1 MAQARTGPNRL
12 ALTVKALGRRGNTME
27 NAMRASTC
35 LAVLSLALVLAA
47 PAQAADRRG
56 PAILAQNTPEVCTEV
71 YQPVCG
77 TDPSGK
83 RVTYSNA
90 CFARAAKATN
100 VTSGE
105 CAK

>member
-1 MAQARTGPNRL
+1 
-12 ALTVKALGRRGNTME
+12 ME
-27 NAMRASTC
+27 NAMRALTC
-35 LAVLSLALVLAA
+35 LVVVSLALVLAGSA
-47 PAQAADRRG
+47 HAADRHS
-56 PAILAQNTPEVCTEV
+56 PIVIAQNTPEVCTEI

-100 VTSGE
+100 VTPGE